1 MADRVSPGRTVHVA
15 AGPAAVSASA
25 VTVRTA
31 AGSVAGAAWVPPG
44 SLARGAR
51 AVPGSLARTAWVIL
65 AVLVFAWAGRPDPET
80 AAARMGTMMHQ
91 ASTTHADLVH
101 LRTVVLSFL
110 GGQRRTLLAR
120 RRGAWAWE
128 GKD

>member
-1 MADRVSPGRTVHVA
+1 M
-15 AGPAAVSASA
+15 
-25 VTVRTA
+25 
-31 AGSVAGAAWVPPG
+31 
-44 SLARGAR
+44 
-51 AVPGSLARTAWVIL
+51 PGSLARTAWVIL
-65 AVLVFAWAGRPDPET
+65 AVLVFAWAGRPDPEP

-101 LRTVVLSFL
+101 LRTMVLFPSS
-110 GGQRRTLLAR
+110 GVSAGRCLAR